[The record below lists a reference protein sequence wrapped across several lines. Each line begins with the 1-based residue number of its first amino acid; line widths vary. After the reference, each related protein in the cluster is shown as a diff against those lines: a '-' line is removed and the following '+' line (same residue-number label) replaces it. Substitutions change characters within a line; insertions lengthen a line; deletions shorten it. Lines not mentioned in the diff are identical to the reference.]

1 MHKHGEM
8 LACKWCLGA
17 DRDRGHSK
25 QCKEHNKFSKTTGYF
40 TGCACSWSWQSAS
53 VVGQQSPPF
62 WRNCFHSCKASHRK
76 HQCRKRACQ
85 NPRRVLD
92 FPQSSRPWHMPWRFP
107 GFETGLGLFGST
119 LPQSILQ
126 HIFCGGSSSV
136 LSPQGLPLLWQH
148 DAEEVL
154 QWHSG
159 TASRLGFAM
168 ALAPRRFYFAWI
180 GTVESLAHVGHFFS
194 TKNLSL

>member
-8 LACKWCLGA
+8 HACKWCLGA

-76 HQCRKRACQ
+76 HQCRKRACSTFSAVVALVFY
-85 NPRRVLD
+85 PRKGCLC
-92 FPQSSRPWHMPWRFP
+92 FC
-107 GFETGLGLFGST
+107 
-119 LPQSILQ
+119 SI
-126 HIFCGGSSSV
+126 
-136 LSPQGLPLLWQH
+136 
-148 DAEEVL
+148 
-154 QWHSG
+154 
-159 TASRLGFAM
+159 M
-168 ALAPRRFYFAWI
+168 PRRFHSDIREQHQDLVSQWPWLPDAF
-180 GTVESLAHVGHFFS
+180 TVHGLVPSNPWRMLDIFFN
-194 TKNLSL
+194 K